1 MRPETKKLLILF
13 FVLVLLGGG
22 LIFYVQK
29 NKRKGN
35 AKSDPTPKN
44 SSQGSSTEK
53 PINRADRDKVM
64 FVQQAINA
72 RLTNKPVL
80 PIPTDGIW
88 TSQTTDAG
96 QIVFGRDISGMT
108 YSEIMLLNQSYSEPV
123 KQATAPKFGI

>member
-1 MRPETKKLLILF
+1 MRPGTKKLLILF
-13 FVLVLLGGG
+13 LILVLLGGG

-44 SSQGSSTEK
+44 SSQGSTEK

-64 FVQQAINA
+64 FVQQVINA